1 MATWPAP
8 GDLFAT
14 LTESK
19 GHVVADAAMGT
30 QLFARGLISGDAPER
45 SNLEQPETIRE
56 IHRGHVQAGAQ
67 VLLTN
72 SFGAN
77 RFRLSLHDLGDRVR
91 ELNEAAARVT
101 REAAE
106 DGGRSGNGTVLVAG
120 SMGPSGELLAPLG
133 SMDTAAC
140 EAAFA
145 EQAEGLARG
154 GVDLLWIE
162 TMSDLAEAE
171 AAVRG
176 ARAACDLPVAVMMS
190 FDTAGRTMMGTTA
203 TETAERLGP
212 LQLAAIGAN
221 CGNNIADTEA
231 AAVAMRAAL
240 PDVPVIFKPNAGIP
254 AWTGTTFRYDAGP
267 ETVAGTRP
275 PGGAGRAS
283 ASSVAAAAPR
293 RSTSPRS
300 QQCWRATHRCPR
312 STSLPATPPPAYE
325 TAGTKVPAGDAEPDP
340 GAAPRPRHAT
350 ADRRPGRASDRAFGR
365 PAPEAG
371 PIQCPRHAR
380 TARGGAHRAAPAA
393 LADPRRPVF
402 IDGDGLQQPRFDER
416 RPADHADGAGCQRLG
431 SAMDHR
437 RPHPDFRLPAA
448 AARRAR

>member
-1 MATWPAP
+1 MAGP

-106 DGGRSGNGTVLVAG
+106 DGGRSGKGTVLVAG

-221 CGNNIADTEA
+221 CGNKIADTEA

-254 AWTGTTFRYDAGP
+254 AWTGTTFRYNAGP
-267 ETVAGTRP
+267 ETVA
-275 PGGAGRAS
+275 A
-283 ASSVAAAAPR
+283 
-293 RSTSPRS
+293 
-300 QQCWRATHRCPR
+300 H
-312 STSLPATPPPAYE
+312 
-325 TAGTKVPAGDAEPDP
+325 
-340 GAAPRPRHAT
+340 
-350 ADRRPGRASDRAFGR
+350 
-365 PAPEAG
+365 
-371 PIQCPRHAR
+371 
-380 TARGGAHRAAPAA
+380 AHRAVQAGVSIVGGCCGTTPEHIAKIAA
-393 LADPRRPVF
+393 VLAGDSPVPEIHEPPDDATAGIRDRRHQ
-402 IDGDGLQQPRFDER
+402 GSR
-416 RPADHADGAGCQRLG
+416 R
-431 SAMDHR
+431 R
-437 RPHPDFRLPAA
+437 RRT
-448 AARRAR
+448 